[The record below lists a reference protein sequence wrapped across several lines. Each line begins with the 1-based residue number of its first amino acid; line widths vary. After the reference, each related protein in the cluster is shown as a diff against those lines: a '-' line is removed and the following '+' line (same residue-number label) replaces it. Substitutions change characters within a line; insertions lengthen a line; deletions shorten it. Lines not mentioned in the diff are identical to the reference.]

1 MTRRIIKGTL
11 GAVALLVVLVLAPVL
26 YPDPL
31 FAHAARHGAFDIR
44 SDRPIDPAMAQVI
57 ADAERR
63 LRTSSLLQPD
73 DRFRVYICNE
83 PWRLLLLARSTQL
96 GGAAEPVT
104 RNIYL
109 READIRGNRLIG
121 PDGEIAD
128 AEVRPLS
135 YFIAHEA
142 AHVLEGRRFG
152 RLALVKAPKWL
163 SDGLA
168 DMIGKGG
175 DFDIA
180 ENRARLRRGDPE
192 MSAERA
198 RVGLYRRYHLMVAA
212 LIEEQGRTPA
222 ELYAA
227 PPPESVALAAALGEG
242 GGEGR
247 RPRPGEGARRTADR
261 PAPTANPR

>member
-1 MTRRIIKGTL
+1 MRRRITRAIGVL
-11 GAVALLVVLVLAPVL
+11 ALLIAIVAGPLL

-31 FAHAARHGAFDIR
+31 FAHAARYGAFDIR
-44 SDRPIDPAMAQVI
+44 SDRPIDPGMARVV

-63 LRTSSLLQPD
+63 LRTSELFQPD
-73 DRFRVYICNE
+73 DRFRIYICNDS
-83 PWRLLLLARSTQL
+83 WRLLLFTRSTQV
-96 GGAAEPVT
+96 GGTADPLT

-109 READIRGNRLIG
+109 REVDIPHNRLIG

-152 RLALVKAPKWL
+152 RWAALRAPKWL

-180 ENRARLRRGDPE
+180 ENRASLLAGDPE
-192 MSAERA
+192 MTEERA

-212 LIEEQGRTPA
+212 LIQEQGRTPA
-222 ELYAA
+222 DLYAA
-227 PPPESVALAAALGEG
+227 PPPESVALAAARGQDPILSW
-242 GGEGR
+242 
-247 RPRPGEGARRTADR
+247 
-261 PAPTANPR
+261 